1 LKRFFRKIRSSELI
15 NVSVFTG
22 AATVVKLFTAFFTAK
37 IIAIHLG
44 PEGLG
49 LLGQLSSFISIA
61 LVLSTGAV
69 TNGVIKYLAEYKNDE
84 LKQKKIIKAAVVI
97 TLFCSTI
104 ISLTVILF
112 ASFWA
117 KILFKDHAENY
128 LSILTIFGF
137 TIFFYAS
144 YTLFIAIL
152 NGLKEF
158 RKYNYIGIWSSLIGL
173 AFSIILVI
181 YAGVY
186 GALLAAIT
194 YQSIVF
200 IIIIFYKS
208 KIELVKW
215 KHIKDINIQQADFVN
230 LSKFSLM
237 AIVSAATVPVSQIII
252 RNYLLNEIDAETV
265 GYYEGINRLSNLYLT
280 VITTTLSIYYLPKLS
295 EITNNKLL
303 KKEIFKGYKIIL
315 PATFIIL
322 VLVFLFKNLVI
333 NIVFSQK
340 FELMEAYFLPQLIG
354 DFFKIAS
361 WLLAFQMIA
370 KAMTKIF
377 IISEIFFST
386 LLVILTMSLI
396 NLYGGIGSVYA
407 YAINYFIYFISMLI
421 IFNRTIYDRKK

>member
-1 LKRFFRKIRSSELI
+1 M
-15 NVSVFTG
+15 
-22 AATVVKLFTAFFTAK
+22 
-37 IIAIHLG
+37 
-44 PEGLG
+44 
-49 LLGQLSSFISIA
+49 
-61 LVLSTGAV
+61 
-69 TNGVIKYLAEYKNDE
+69 
-84 LKQKKIIKAAVVI
+84 
-97 TLFCSTI
+97 
-104 ISLTVILF
+104 
-112 ASFWA
+112 
-117 KILFKDHAENY
+117 
-128 LSILTIFGF
+128 
-137 TIFFYAS
+137 
-144 YTLFIAIL
+144 
-152 NGLKEF
+152 
-158 RKYNYIGIWSSLIGL
+158 
-173 AFSIILVI
+173 
-181 YAGVY
+181 
-186 GALLAAIT
+186 
-194 YQSIVF
+194 
-200 IIIIFYKS
+200 
-208 KIELVKW
+208 VKW
-215 KHIKDINIQQADFVN
+215 KSLRNINIQQADFVN

-252 RNYLLNEIDAETV
+252 RNYLLNEINAETV

-340 FELMEAYFLPQLIG
+340 FEMMEAYFLPQLIG

-377 IISEIFFST
+377 IISEIFFSI

-407 YAINYFIYFISMLI
+407 YAINYFLYFISMLI